1 MFTDGNVKKIRP
13 ASDIH
18 VPHLFF
24 KIVIS
29 NHDHEPVAFLFK
41 HDKSVKPV
49 KSGLENWI
57 VSVDEIEKLTGLDFF
72 STLSKTE
79 QNEIEQSPNDLQW
92 RRIKEMKE

>member
-1 MFTDGNVKKIRP
+1 MFTDGNVKKIGP

-24 KIVIS
+24 KIVIF
-29 NHDHEPVAFLFK
+29 NHEPVAFLFE
-41 HDKSVKPV
+41 HDESVESV

-57 VSVDEIEKLTGLDFF
+57 VSVYEIEKLTGLDFF